1 LVHHI
6 HCGSGLLLCG
16 LQIRKAQASVHQ
28 LKAHMSTS
36 PTLPPLPEL
45 DAIASTVMR
54 IVGLQKGAA
63 RHVAEITLE
72 YMAQD
77 RAALASTA
85 AVQAALSSQAPAAL
99 YETDIYDFAGWLT
112 IRPGVMPVG
121 STSEAGPMAE
131 AVGEYIKT
139 YPERF
144 AALSSQAPADERDVA
159 LSKIADWNSHTTQM
173 SVDYGSN
180 GVRDFYRQIARAAL
194 SAPAQPASG
203 EAVAYRETITGRLCE
218 PDDEHRRKFPMC
230 YRPLS
235 YADTTPPASQE
246 QADPWK
252 TEAMGKMSRIEES
265 MTLLADKL
273 EQASQEQALPT
284 MRMQRDIRA
293 QRRRRAG

>member
-1 LVHHI
+1 
-6 HCGSGLLLCG
+6 
-16 LQIRKAQASVHQ
+16 
-28 LKAHMSTS
+28 MSTS
-36 PTLPPLPEL
+36 HTLPPLPEL

-54 IVGLQKGAA
+54 IVGLQKDTA

-77 RAALASTA
+77 
-85 AVQAALSSQAPAAL
+85 
-99 YETDIYDFAGWLT
+99 
-112 IRPGVMPVG
+112 
-121 STSEAGPMAE
+121 
-131 AVGEYIKT
+131 
-139 YPERF
+139 
-144 AALSSQAPADERDVA
+144 
-159 LSKIADWNSHTTQM
+159 
-173 SVDYGSN
+173 
-180 GVRDFYRQIARAAL
+180 RAAL

-273 EQASQEQALPT
+273 EQASQEQAQPSGEVHVGESQFEGWYEQHPKVIGGGKQLARDAYAAGMKDKTRTNQGNGKVFLVATGDVYDGEETYTRHAGGPPPLCDFELLYT
-284 MRMQRDIRA
+284 APQPVPIRTSIAAIHQRLKFPHRPIDAHAISVVIA
-293 QRRRRAG
+293 ECETACPELCGITSNGATDESN